1 MGMATDTAMAR
12 RARNLVPALSAAILG
27 AMGLPVSAGE
37 WTITPSISINETMTD
52 NVDQVE
58 NHRTSSLITD
68 IAPGINIVGTG
79 DRVKVRF
86 DYQLHNLLY
95 SDDSSRN
102 GHQNSLNAAG
112 TLEALE
118 NWFYIDAN
126 ASISQQNLSAF
137 RAATDSNVD
146 TNSST
151 NTTETSTYRLSPYF
165 KGMLGASTEY
175 ELRYNHA
182 QTTTDTSDSYDTTTR
197 EVVARLRGTP
207 QLSRFSWAVDANTRK
222 SEFSNGR
229 ENESDLL
236 RGVLT
241 YKFDPQ
247 FRVSLIGGRE
257 SNDYTSIDKKSHTIK
272 GLGLDWSPTD
282 RTLLSASREKRFFGD
297 SDSISFTHRTARTA
311 WNFRQT
317 KDTVTSTD
325 QMSGSIGTYFDLFD
339 SMFQTAIPDAAARAA
354 FVNAFLRSNGLS
366 PTAQLQ
372 GGFLTTGVT
381 LQKRRELSFAISGA
395 RNTVTFAATQSD
407 SENLSQGVGS
417 GWFAGTAFDNVNQVR
432 QTGASVNWS
441 HKLTGLSTLSG
452 SFSRLKSKG
461 RGDSTAETDQDL
473 YTVNFLTQ
481 LGPKTN
487 LGVGFRR
494 TDVDGTTRY
503 TENAVTGTFSHRF

>member
-12 RARNLVPALSAAILG
+12 RARNLVPAFSAAVLV
-27 AMGLPVSAGE
+27 AMALPVSAGE
-37 WTITPSISINETMTD
+37 WTITPSVSLNETMTD

-79 DRVKVRF
+79 DRVKLNV
-86 DYQLHNLLY
+86 DYRLHNLFY

-137 RAATDSNVD
+137 RGATDSSVD
-146 TNSST
+146 TNNSS

-175 ELRYNHA
+175 ELRYNLA
-182 QTTTDTSDSYDTTTR
+182 KTTTDSSNSYDTTTR
-197 EVVARLRGTP
+197 GFAARLRGTP
-207 QLSRFSWAVDANTRK
+207 QLSRFAWAVDANTQK
-222 SEFSNGR
+222 AEFSNGR
-229 ENESDLL
+229 ENDADLL

-257 SNDYTSIDKKSHTIK
+257 SNDYASIDKKSHTIK

-282 RTLLSASREKRFFGD
+282 RTLLSASREDRFFGN
-297 SDSISFTHRTARTA
+297 SDSVSFTHRTARTA
-311 WNFRQT
+311 WKFRQT
-317 KDTVTSTD
+317 KDTVTSTN
-325 QMSGSIGTYFDLFD
+325 QTSGSVGTYFDLFD
-339 SMFQTAIPDAAARAA
+339 NMFQSAIPDPAARAA
-354 FVNAFLRSNGLS
+354 FVNAFLQSNGVS

-372 GGFLTTGVT
+372 GGFMTTGVT
-381 LQKRRELSFAISGA
+381 LQKRRELSFALSGV

-407 SENLSQGVGS
+407 SENLSQGAGL
-417 GWFAGTAFDNVNQVR
+417 GWFAGTEFANVNQVR

-441 HKLTGLSTLSG
+441 HKLTGLSTLTG
-452 SFSRLKSKG
+452 SLSRLKSKG
-461 RGDSTAETDQDL
+461 QGTSSAETDQDL

-481 LGPKTN
+481 VGPKTN
-487 LGVGFRR
+487 VGVGFRR
-494 TDVDGTTRY
+494 IDVDGTTSY